1 MKMPVIFSGH
11 GSPMVALEHNAI
23 TQEMN
28 RVGQDVLANFGK
40 PKAILAIS
48 AHWFTPGTYIQT
60 AADPDQIYDMYGFPD
75 ALYQAKYP
83 VKGYLPLS
91 QAVEQ
96 LLGEK
101 VSVNDDWGIDH
112 GTWVVLKHMFPQ
124 ADIPV
129 VQLSVAQ
136 GSTKEA
142 YALGQKLA
150 PLREQGYLLFAS
162 GNVVHN
168 LRRVEWDNPGGSP
181 MALRFSQ
188 YIAEAVLSR
197 QDEKVLHYK
206 QAQDAAYAV
215 PTLDHFMPLVYAL
228 GASQG
233 EKPQLYNHL
242 CNMGSMDMT
251 GYTFGLEKPEA

>member
-1 MKMPVIFSGH
+1 
-11 GSPMVALEHNAI
+11 MVALEHNAI

-28 RVGQDVLANFGK
+28 RVGQDVLAN
-40 PKAILAIS
+40 LASPRPSWPFLPTGSRQARIS
-48 AHWFTPGTYIQT
+48 RRRRSPTRFTICN
-60 AADPDQIYDMYGFPD
+60 GFPD
-75 ALYQAKYP
+75 ALYQVKYP

-150 PLREQGYLLFAS
+150 PLGTGLFCF
-162 GNVVHN
+162 
-168 LRRVEWDNPGGSP
+168 LP
-181 MALRFSQ
+181 
-188 YIAEAVLSR
+188 
-197 QDEKVLHYK
+197 
-206 QAQDAAYAV
+206 AA
-215 PTLDHFMPLVYAL
+215 TW
-228 GASQG
+228 S
-233 EKPQLYNHL
+233 
-242 CNMGSMDMT
+242 T
-251 GYTFGLEKPEA
+251 T